1 MLSYLASNMED
12 APSLP
17 CFEDS
22 SMAPILDNSALEL
35 ADPSVHSE
43 SDTDTD
49 TTDNEISG
57 SYC

>member
-1 MLSYLASNMED
+1 MED